1 VTEAGGRALCSQSL
15 RVVHYLPEK
24 FYPTKR
30 ERNIEITSEH
40 NEESQGFLQLS
51 LICLVCKV
59 FLGALTKLS
68 NPTVET
74 NSIVEFHRRH

>member
-1 VTEAGGRALCSQSL
+1 MFLYIASAL
-15 RVVHYLPEK
+15 RVSPSIPEE